1 MLNMLKRDQIKE
13 GAVLSYISLFLNT
26 LISLLY
32 TPFMLYKMGQSE
44 FGLYSLAISVVGYL
58 TILDFGFGSAAIRYI
73 SKYRALND
81 KNGEYC
87 LNGLFFLV
95 YTAIGILTAAA
106 GYVLFLN
113 VDALFAKT
121 LTGIELERAR
131 ILILLLVFNLAVS
144 FPLGV
149 FGSIIT
155 AYERFIFLKML
166 HIARILMNPCI
177 MIPLLVMGYRSVGL
191 VVGATLLNLTILLLS
206 MIFCFKKLSV
216 RLIFQKIDFSLLKE
230 IALFSFFGF
239 LTIIADRVTWT
250 ADHMILG
257 VVSGTIAVAVFS
269 VAAQINTYF
278 LSFSTALSGLFL
290 PRLTAM
296 FTNGADDK
304 EFSDIFIKIGR
315 LQYLVVGYV
324 LGGFLLVG
332 QNFINHWAGREYEE
346 AFLIA
351 CILMVPVAFPLIQNT
366 GISILQAQNK
376 QQFRAVAYILIAAV
390 KVGITIPLG
399 KAYGGI
405 GCAAGTAIALITGTI
420 IIMNIYYY
428 KEVHLDIPGF
438 WKEIGKMTIPMAA
451 AFSLSYG
458 IIQLI
463 GGNDVTSILIHASIY
478 TIAYTPMMWFFGMN
492 DYEKRLIESPF
503 LKIRNGRKEN
513 LRGMG

>member
-1 MLNMLKRDQIKE
+1 MLNTLKRDQIKE
-13 GAVLSYISLFLNT
+13 GAILSYVSLFLNT
-26 LISLLY
+26 FISLLY
-32 TPFMLYKMGQSE
+32 TPFMLFKMGQSE

-73 SKYRALND
+73 ARYRALDD
-81 KNGEYC
+81 KNGEFR

-95 YTAIGILTAAA
+95 YTIIGILTAAA
-106 GYVLFLN
+106 GYALFRN
-113 VDALFAKT
+113 VDALFAET
-121 LTGIELERAR
+121 LTALEVERAR

-155 AYERFIFLKML
+155 AYERFIFLKMM
-166 HIARILMNPCI
+166 HIARILLNPCI
-177 MIPLLVMGYRSVGL
+177 MIPLLIMGYRSIGL
-191 VVGATLLNLTILLLS
+191 VVGATFLNLAILLLS
-206 MIFCFKKLSV
+206 LLFCFKKLG
-216 RLIFQKIDFSLLKE
+216 IHFAFQKMDFGLLKE
-230 IALFSFFGF
+230 IVVFSLFGF
-239 LTIIADRVTWT
+239 LTIMADRITWT

-296 FTNGADDK
+296 FTNGAHEK

-332 QNFINHWAGREYEE
+332 QNFINHWAGQEYEE

-376 QQFRAVAYILIAAV
+376 QKFRAVAYILIAAV
-390 KVGITIPLG
+390 KVGISIPLAR
-399 KAYGGI
+399 AYGGI
-405 GCAAGTAIALITGTI
+405 GCAAGTAIVLIAGTI

-428 KEVHLDIPGF
+428 KVVHLDIPGF
-438 WKEIGKMTIPMAA
+438 WKEIGKMTIPMVV
-451 AFSLSYG
+451 AFSGTYG
-458 IIQLI
+458 IIRLI
-463 GGNDVTSILIHASIY
+463 GGNDVTSILIHCFIY
-478 TIAYTPMMWFFGMN
+478 TIAYMPMMWFFGMN
-492 DYEKRLIESPF
+492 DYEKRLIGSPF
-503 LKIRNGRKEN
+503 VRIRNERKDN